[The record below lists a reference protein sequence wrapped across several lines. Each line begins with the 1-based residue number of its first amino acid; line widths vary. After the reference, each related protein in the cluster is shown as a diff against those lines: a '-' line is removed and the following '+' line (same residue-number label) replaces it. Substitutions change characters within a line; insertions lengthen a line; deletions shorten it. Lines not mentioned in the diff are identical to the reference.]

1 MKQFIHTLSVV
12 FFLLL
17 CVGCTQADIVLP
29 EAGGKDDIEQGVPL
43 FVKHLGLSLEIES
56 RSVVTGGPGD
66 GAINPNPLT
75 TVGLCV
81 TKQSSSGVV
90 SAYASGNNTQVF
102 TFDALAVPA
111 VWQLAEGEE
120 ILLLFSEEGTV
131 YGFSPAE
138 RNVSL
143 SGIPREPLMSG
154 VKVLDKQKFYFS
166 DGGNPVDASTDI
178 QWETDQDDYLYCTVP
193 DKVDRWHPEVS
204 LIMNHALAK
213 VSFRVLEMDG
223 ESVFADASVKKVV
236 LKSVDGFKKSSS
248 AKLNLATG
256 DLSGTMTVVDEL
268 WFTADGDMRTVGSNV
283 VDVSDVAVQAFGLV
297 IPITGVVATLEMTL
311 DDDRMF
317 TMTPPGGSG
326 SVGSFVVN
334 WIKGNNYI
342 YNIRLSPQGV
352 VIDNIEVA
360 DWGDG
365 GSTEVPVE

>member
-29 EAGGKDDIEQGVPL
+29 DPGGKDNIEQGVPL
-43 FVKHLGLSLEIES
+43 SVKHLGLSLEIES
-56 RSVVTGGPGD
+56 RSVVTGGPVD

-81 TKQSSSGVV
+81 TKQSSNGVV

-111 VWQLAEGEE
+111 AWQLAEGEE

-143 SGIPREPLMSG
+143 SGTPREPLMSG

-256 DLSGTMTVVDEL
+256 DLSGTMTAVDEL
-268 WFTADGDMRTVGSNV
+268 WFTADGGMRTVGSNV
-283 VDVSDVAVQAFGLV
+283 VDVANVAVQAFGLV
-297 IPITGVVATLEMTL
+297 IPVAGVVATLEMTL

-326 SVGSFVVN
+326 SVGSFMVN